1 MEIGKNKNDEKNNN
15 ENNSCIDISNII
27 NRIKNS
33 NDEDIKKMKN
43 EGLIKISME
52 LNKNP
57 NSQVK
62 ETGKSIIA
70 INIYLDK
77 DYKPFNFT
85 INASIENNDNIENIN
100 KIIEFI
106 KNTYPD
112 SKISLKSITYDK
124 GPPKVELKEITIGNL
139 QDREKYIKLTNGIL
153 NSSNIDIRY
162 LYLHLN

>member
-1 MEIGKNKNDEKNNN
+1 MERDKNNI
-15 ENNSCIDISNII
+15 ENDSSIDISGII
-27 NRIKNS
+27 DNIKNS
-33 NDEDIKKMKN
+33 NDEDVKKMIN
-43 EGLIKISME
+43 EGLIRISMK
-52 LNKNP
+52 LNKDLNL
-57 NSQVK
+57 QVK

-70 INIYLDK
+70 INLYLDK

-139 QDREKYIKLTNGIL
+139 QDREKYINLVNEIL
-153 NSSNIDIRY
+153 NSNIDINY
-162 LYLHLN
+162 LYLHFKMLNT